1 MLKVIKINYAISADN
16 FIFNMFL
23 ARQGGYRII
32 IMTDIIDTFKKFISN
47 CRQFYGAQQYL

>member
-23 ARQGGYRII
+23 GTTGGYSII
-32 IMTDIIDTFKKFISN
+32 IMNDIIDTFKS
-47 CRQFYGAQQYL
+47 L